1 MASRPDIIE
10 AAAALF
16 REQGYHNTSMADI
29 AGRVG
34 VLKGSL
40 YYHIHSK
47 EEILFEI
54 LDRFTDLLIEK
65 TEARVAAPAV
75 DERER
80 LRGIVADFLEII
92 RDYANEIAIFF
103 NERRHLAGEHW
114 QKINDKRARFGALLL
129 EAIRSGQR
137 EGTLRDDLDPTI
149 VMLAMFG
156 MVNWAIYWLKPEGRL
171 SVPDIA
177 GILSA
182 ILFDGLR
189 APAPTAPVPQ
199 RRAAKRKETRLK
211 HVTDHA

>member
-1 MASRPDIIE
+1 MASRADIIE

-16 REQGYHNTSMADI
+16 REKGYHNTSMADI
-29 AGRVG
+29 AARVG

-65 TEARVAAPAV
+65 TEKRVAGPAA

-80 LRGIVADFLEII
+80 LQGIVADFLEII
-92 RDYANEIAIFF
+92 RDYTDEIAIFF

-114 QKINDKRARFGALLL
+114 RKINDKRARFGTLLL
-129 EAIRSGQR
+129 DAIRSGQR
-137 EGTLRDDLDPTI
+137 EGTLRSDLDPTI

-156 MVNWAIYWLKPEGRL
+156 MVNWAIYWLKPDGRL
-171 SVPDIA
+171 SVPEIA

-189 APAPTAPVPQ
+189 APVTPAPVPR
-199 RRAAKRKETRLK
+199 RRARKR
-211 HVTDHA
+211 A

>member
-1 MASRPDIIE
+1 MASRADIIE

-40 YYHIHSK
+40 YHHIHSK

-54 LDRFTDLLIEK
+54 LDRFTGLLLEK
-65 TEARVAAPAV
+65 TEARAVAPAA

-80 LRGIVADFLEII
+80 LQGIVADFLEII
-92 RDYANEIAIFF
+92 RDYTNEIAIFF

-114 QKINDKRARFGALLL
+114 QKINDTRARFGTLLL
-129 EAIRSGQR
+129 DAIRSGQR

-156 MVNWAIYWLKPEGRL
+156 MVNWAIYWLKPNGRL
-171 SVPDIA
+171 SVPEIA

-189 APAPTAPVPQ
+189 APVMPEPVAQ
-199 RRAAKRKETRLK
+199 RRATKRARSP
-211 HVTDHA
+211 A

>member
-1 MASRPDIIE
+1 MASRTDIID

-65 TEARVAAPAV
+65 TEARAAAPAA

-80 LRGIVADFLEII
+80 LQGIVADFLEII
-92 RDYANEIAIFF
+92 RDYTNEIAIFF
-103 NERRHLAGEHW
+103 NERRHLAGDHW

-129 EAIRSGQR
+129 NAIRSGQR
-137 EGTLRDDLDPTI
+137 AGTLRNDLDPTI

-156 MVNWAIYWLKPEGRL
+156 MVNWAIYWLKPNGRL
-171 SVPDIA
+171 SVPEIA
-177 GILSA
+177 AILSA
-182 ILFDGLR
+182 ILFDGLG
-189 APAPTAPVPQ
+189 APPAPVPL
-199 RRAAKRKETRLK
+199 RRAAGRARRR
-211 HVTDHA
+211 A

>member
-1 MASRPDIIE
+1 MKKTDRDAVID
-10 AAAALF
+10 AALTLF
-16 REQGYHNTSMADI
+16 RMNGYHNTSMADI

-65 TEARVAAPAV
+65 TEKRVAGPAA

-80 LRGIVADFLEII
+80 LQGIVADFLEII
-92 RDYANEIAIFF
+92 RDYTDEIAIFF

-114 QKINDKRARFGALLL
+114 QKINDKRARFGTLLL
-129 EAIRSGQR
+129 DAIRSGQR
-137 EGTLRDDLDPTI
+137 EGTLRSDLDPTI

-156 MVNWAIYWLKPEGRL
+156 MVNWAIYWLKPDGRL
-171 SVPDIA
+171 SVPEIA

-189 APAPTAPVPQ
+189 APVPPAPVPR
-199 RRAAKRKETRLK
+199 RRARK
-211 HVTDHA
+211 

>member
-1 MASRPDIIE
+1 MASRADIIE

-54 LDRFTDLLIEK
+54 LDRFTDLLLEK
-65 TEARVAAPAV
+65 TETRAAAPAA

-80 LRGIVADFLEII
+80 LQGIVADFLEII
-92 RDYANEIAIFF
+92 RDYTNEIAIFF

-114 QKINDKRARFGALLL
+114 QKINDKRAHFGALLL
-129 EAIRSGQR
+129 NAIRSGQR

-156 MVNWAIYWLKPEGRL
+156 MVNWAIYWLKPDGRL
-171 SVPDIA
+171 SVPEIA

-189 APAPTAPVPQ
+189 APVMPAPVPH
-199 RRAAKRKETRLK
+199 RRAAKRARKS
-211 HVTDHA
+211 A